1 MMEIIGNIAFYIL
14 ITYCIIQGSCLL
26 SLLLTDDEIDS
37 QIQTSDLPFISVLI
51 AARNEQEN
59 IINCLRSIK
68 HMDYP
73 KEKLQVLIG
82 NDQSEDETAAL
93 VTKYIADKPYMT
105 LVNITEKLGKARGK
119 ANVLA
124 QLAHK
129 ANGSVFLI
137 TDADIQVNTKW
148 AKELVSHFDSPK
160 MGIVSGTTIVKDKG
174 YMGRMQEID
183 WMYFMGLLKSF
194 ANIKLHCTAV
204 GNNMAI
210 KRDAYFSTGGY
221 ETLEFSITEDYKMY
235 NAVRKFGWK
244 TKNILNPRSLNRSS
258 AIANFTTLMHQR
270 KRWLTGAKELPF
282 YWWILFGVFAL
293 FVPSII
299 LLAIVNIKLAV
310 IFYGIKLSIQTATVV
325 ILQQQLRIKKN
336 IDYLFGYEIYSLGI
350 GLCTQLFYV
359 WPSKLVW
366 KNRSYE

>member
-1 MMEIIGNIAFYIL
+1 METIGDIAFYIL
-14 ITYCIIQGSCLL
+14 VTYCIIQGCCLL
-26 SLLLTDDEIDS
+26 SLLLTDDETHS
-37 QIQTSDLPFISVLI
+37 QIPVADLPFVSILI
-51 AARNEQEN
+51 AARNEEEN
-59 IINCLRSIK
+59 IINCLRSIN

-82 NDQSEDETAAL
+82 NDQSEDETPNLIAN
-93 VTKYIADKPYMT
+93 YIADKSHMT

-124 QLAHK
+124 QLAHMAK
-129 ANGSVFLI
+129 GSYFLI
-137 TDADIQVNTKW
+137 TDADIQVNPKW
-148 AKELVSHFDSPK
+148 AKELVTHFDSPK
-160 MGIVSGTTIVKDKG
+160 MGIVSGTTIVRDKG

-210 KRDAYFSTGGY
+210 KKEAYFSTGGY
-221 ETLEFSITEDYKMY
+221 EHLDFSITEDYKMY
-235 NAVRKFGWK
+235 NAVRKKGWK

-258 AIANFTTLMHQR
+258 AIASFITLMHQR

-282 YWWILFGVFAL
+282 YWWLLFGVFGL
-293 FVPSII
+293 FMPAIV
-299 LLAIVNIKLAV
+299 LLAMVNLKLAV
-310 IFYGIKLSIQTATVV
+310 IFYGIKLSLQTATVV
-325 ILQQQLRIKKN
+325 VLQQQLKIKKN

-350 GLCTQLFYV
+350 SLCTQLFYV

-366 KNRSYE
+366 KNRSYQ